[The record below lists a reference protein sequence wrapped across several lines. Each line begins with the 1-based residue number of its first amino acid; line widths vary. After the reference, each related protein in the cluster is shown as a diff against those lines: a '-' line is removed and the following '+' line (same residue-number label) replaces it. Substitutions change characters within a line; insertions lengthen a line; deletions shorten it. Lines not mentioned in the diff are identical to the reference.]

1 MNPITLAQ
9 LNRHSN
15 HSLTIAF
22 KLTQYVP
29 GFEYAHLLVA
39 ERDLIQDQWTLDPSA
54 YDMNGV
60 HISGLK
66 YNRKSQSSER
76 GSVGH
81 EDDIGSRVR
90 TIRLNPHGW
99 TSAVIEY
106 RPDQSD
112 HRGEGSSATLE
123 FYGVISI
130 VAAIDHSIPIMQF
143 GDTVTTPTLIV
154 PAI

>member
-1 MNPITLAQ
+1 MPPLGGQGRVPPSSSKSPMIL
-9 LNRHSN
+9 S
-15 HSLTIAF
+15 SL
-22 KLTQYVP
+22 L
-29 GFEYAHLLVA
+29 H
-39 ERDLIQDQWTLDPSA
+39 
-54 YDMNGV
+54 GV
-60 HISGLK
+60 ISGLK
-66 YNRKSQSSER
+66 YKRKSQSSER
-76 GSVGH
+76 DSVGH
-81 EDDIGSRVR
+81 EDDIASRVR
-90 TIRLNPHGW
+90 TIRLNPHGG

-106 RPDQSD
+106 RPDQPD